1 MPETKMSK
9 TKWGLVV
16 IVMIALGA
24 AAISRSMAANNQQ
37 DHQHHQAAAQARD
50 TPPQLIADGAND
62 PSAIPDLVAYEFL
75 FGSIAETPEMGEPEM
90 LQARRLS
97 LKTGLAVDKVH
108 FIRKNADKFKGE
120 IKGFD
125 TQARDLKDKHWP
137 KPDQSVRG
145 QLTALQNQ
153 KEASLKKAVKSMMD
167 GLSSEEKEAV
177 NTRILEIKK
186 KIKVYQDIPIEKFQG
201 K

>member
-16 IVMIALGA
+16 IVMIVLGA

-37 DHQHHQAAAQARD
+37 DHQHHQQTT

-75 FGSIAETPEMGEPEM
+75 FNSIAETPEMSEPEK

-97 LKTGLAVDKVH
+97 LKTKIAVDKVY
-108 FIRKNADKFKGE
+108 FISKNANKYKGE
-120 IKGFD
+120 IKNFD
-125 TQARDLKDKHWP
+125 LQARDLKDRHWP

-153 KEASLKKAVKSMMD
+153 KEASLKKAVKSMLD
-167 GLSSEEKEAV
+167 GLSNEEKEAV
-177 NTRILEIKK
+177 RSRLLEIKQ
-186 KIKVYQDIPIEKFQG
+186 KIKVYQDISIEKFQG